1 MRYVHFEKPSVT
13 ARKNPTTLEQKSL
26 KIPKGLSESANR
38 STDNTMANIVS

>member
-13 ARKNPTTLEQKSL
+13 ARKKTTTLEQKSL
-26 KIPKGLSESANR
+26 KIPKGLSEPTNR